1 MHKKCTK
8 NKKCM
13 ICNKSHHFI
22 HGLFAVVAGVFALS
36 TVVTVWQVNAAQ
48 RPTSPATPAKT
59 VSTAPVPPPP
69 VATTL
74 TVTPKN
80 VVINNLNAP
89 AKTNQ
94 VANYFT
100 IKNNSK
106 KTVQLMK
113 INWLFSSNQKPTGSY
128 GLWKVNGDPAVLNLT
143 VLDTTTTTVTL
154 MGVGSVNPVDTL
166 GDGYVRKME
175 MPVAINAYNKIG
187 QKSVYA
193 LAPNEEM
200 TIVVTADGVDKAKYD
215 TKNPNGFILSSAV
228 TGIAWR
234 EIGTTLKPDVDTS
247 IVSAFSVATF
257 KPIKLSAVLAANTP
271 MGASSSSGEQAI
283 SRMTVFKDATPGN
296 EGAVLYGTKLSL
308 KLTKMILSCQSNL
321 RLLKIYKNF
330 GLGAEVW
337 SQDNLVG
344 SVDLCL
350 QKDLKDFYVSFNKQV
365 GLTAESPMGLVF
377 TMDTTDAVSN
387 STINLGLTGVNWT
400 TNPWIASAG
409 IDTSLK
415 LAGATL
421 VY

>member
-1 MHKKCTK
+1 MHTKCKK
-8 NKKCM
+8 KKCM
-13 ICNKSHHFI
+13 ICKKSHYFVN
-22 HGLFAVVAGVFALS
+22 GLFAVVAGVFALS
-36 TVVTVWQVNAAQ
+36 TVITVWQVDAAQ
-48 RPTSPATPAKT
+48 RPKSPATPAKT
-59 VSTAPVPPPP
+59 ISTAPVPPPP

-80 VVINNLNAP
+80 VAVNNLNAP
-89 AKTNQ
+89 VKLNQ
-94 VANYFT
+94 VAHYYT

-106 KTVQLMK
+106 KTIQLMK
-113 INWLFSSNQKPTGSY
+113 IAWLFSANQKPTGSY
-128 GLWKVNGDPAVLNLT
+128 GVWKVNGEPAVLNLT

-175 MPVAINAYNKIG
+175 MPVAINAFNKIG

-193 LAPNEEM
+193 LAPAEEM
-200 TIVVTADGVDKAKYD
+200 TVVVTADGVDKAKYD
-215 TKNPNGFILSSAV
+215 TQNPKGFILSSAV

-234 EIGTTLKPDVDTS
+234 EIGTTVKPNVDTS
-247 IVSAFSVATF
+247 IVSASSVVVF

-283 SRMTVFKDATPGN
+283 SRMTVFKNATPGN

-308 KLTKMILSCQSNL
+308 KLTKITLDCKNGQ
-321 RLLKIYKNF
+321 RLLKVYKNF

-350 QKDLKDFYVSFNKQV
+350 QKDLKDFYVGFNKQV

-377 TMDTTDAVSN
+377 TMDTTDTVSN
-387 STINLGLTGVNWT
+387 STINLGLNGVKWA
-400 TNPWIASAG
+400 TNPWIASTD
-409 IDTSLK
+409 IDASLK
-415 LAGATL
+415 LTGATL